1 MTLTRQAEIAAN
13 LDRVETQIAQACEAA
28 GRARDEVTLI
38 AVTKTYPAS
47 DAEILAE
54 LGVADVGE
62 NWHPE
67 AERKKSETR
76 ADLRWHFLGGL
87 QTNKAAAV
95 AKYADMVHSV
105 DRPKLVRALNQ
116 GAESAGRILDCLV
129 QVDLDTT
136 DPGRAGVEPDKALEL
151 ADLVSQ
157 SDHLHLAGLMVVA
170 PLGVDPEPVFAQLA
184 TLSKQLQELHPS
196 ASVVSA
202 GMSQDFATAIKYG
215 TTHVR
220 IGRSILGNR

>member
-1 MTLTRQAEIAAN
+1 MLEMKLRSLLSPRPTRPRTLRFWQNWVLPTWAKIG
-13 LDRVETQIAQACEAA
+13 TQKQSA
-28 GRARDEVTLI
+28 
-38 AVTKTYPAS
+38 
-47 DAEILAE
+47 
-54 LGVADVGE
+54 
-62 NWHPE
+62 
-67 AERKKSETR
+67 KK
-76 ADLRWHFLGGL
+76 
-87 QTNKAAAV
+87 AAV

-116 GAESAGRILDCLV
+116 GAESAGRMLDCLV
-129 QVDLDTT
+129 QVDFDTT